1 MDKLVERFK
10 AMSMGEKI
18 IIVAGVLL
26 FTVGFLPWYSVDL
39 GPFGTFTRSGWESPG
54 AIWSILAVFIGLAMA
69 GVVIVKGLTNVE
81 IPDNVGGLSWPK
93 ILLGGGVAALAFVL
107 IKLLNES
114 SSMGFAFYLGIIA
127 AGALAVAGFL
137 MYREEGAV

>member
-18 IIVAGVLL
+18 IIIAGVLL
-26 FTVGFLPWYSVDL
+26 FIVGFLPWYSVDL